1 MIQVIKVWIQ
11 NILKTSVIGRHV
23 YPRMQKAWRSV
34 VIPLRRKRLHKYG
47 YEALSRLHQLLTK
60 NGIAYHCEAGTL
72 LGIVRDGGFIKHD
85 DDIDICVP
93 PGKLSMCGVLRIFID
108 AGYAFVQ
115 CLEYEG
121 HISEFTVRDRTGI
134 PIDIFSCRLPAN
146 EPNKMYQMFPRW
158 SPTRKYPNA
167 RANHLLEFEY
177 VRPTGT
183 KVVTV
188 HGVEAMIPENYVE
201 VLDSEFGPWR
211 IPDPSF
217 KSEML
222 QHREMPGFCYRI
234 DLSGALNLK

>member
-1 MIQVIKVWIQ
+1 MMQALKVWIQ

-23 YPRMQKAWRSV
+23 YPRMQKAWRSI
-34 VIPLRRKRLHKYG
+34 VIPHRRKRLHKHGYG
-47 YEALSRLHQLLTK
+47 ALSRLHELLTK
-60 NGIAYHCEAGTL
+60 NDIAYHCEAGTL

-93 PGKLSMCGVLRIFID
+93 PGRLPMSGVLKVFID
-108 AGYAFVQ
+108 AGYEAVQ

-121 HISEFTVRDRTGI
+121 HLSEFTVRDRTGI
-134 PIDIFSCRLPAN
+134 PIDIFTCRFTPD
-146 EPNKMYQMFPRW
+146 EPGKMYQMFPRW
-158 SPTRKYPNA
+158 SPTRTYPNA

-183 KVVTV
+183 KVVKVHDAETV
-188 HGVEAMIPENYVE
+188 IPENYVE

-211 IPDPSF
+211 VPDPSF

-222 QHREMPGFCYRI
+222 KHKELPGFCYRI
-234 DLSGALNLK
+234 DLAAALNLN

>member
-1 MIQVIKVWIQ
+1 MIQALKVWIQ

-23 YPRMQKAWRSV
+23 YPRMQKAWRSI
-34 VIPLRRKRLHKYG
+34 VIPLRRKRLHKHGYG
-47 YEALSRLHQLLTK
+47 ALSRLHELLTK
-60 NGIAYHCEAGTL
+60 NDIAYHCEAGTL

-93 PGKLSMCGVLRIFID
+93 PGRLPMSGVLKVFID
-108 AGYAFVQ
+108 AGYEAVQ

-121 HISEFTVRDRTGI
+121 HLSEFTVRDRTGI
-134 PIDIFSCRLPAN
+134 PIDIFTCRFTPD
-146 EPNKMYQMFPRW
+146 EPGKMYQMFPRW
-158 SPTRKYPNA
+158 SPTRTYPNA

-183 KVVTV
+183 KVVKVHDAETV
-188 HGVEAMIPENYVE
+188 IPENYVE

-211 IPDPSF
+211 VPDPSF

-222 QHREMPGFCYRI
+222 KHKELPGFCYRI
-234 DLSGALNLK
+234 DLSTALDMK